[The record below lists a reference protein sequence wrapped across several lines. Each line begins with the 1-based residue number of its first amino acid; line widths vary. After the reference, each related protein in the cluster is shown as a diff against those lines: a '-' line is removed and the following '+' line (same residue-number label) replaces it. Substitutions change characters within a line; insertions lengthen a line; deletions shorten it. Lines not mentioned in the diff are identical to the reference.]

1 MSIMNRMIILGAPGG
16 GKGTISAKIVKAFGF
31 KHVSTGDILR
41 GHVKSSSALG
51 VEAKKYMTEG
61 KLVPDKLVVDMLK
74 KEVGDLG
81 NSSILLDGFPRTLP
95 QAKML
100 SEVMAI
106 GAVISLK
113 IPHEE
118 IMRRISQ
125 RWIHAPSGRVYNLE
139 YKPPKNE
146 GLDDETGEELTQRD
160 DDKPGFVKR
169 RLEDYEDMTR
179 PLVEYYQGRDTL
191 VKEFSGTESDVIFVD
206 VEKWLSSIL
215 KQ

>member
-1 MSIMNRMIILGAPGG
+1 MNRMIILGAPGG

-31 KHVSTGDILR
+31 KHISTGDILR
-41 GHVKSSSALG
+41 AHVKSSSSLG
-51 VEAKKYMTEG
+51 MEAQKYMAEG

-74 KEVGDLG
+74 KEVENIGKQAV
-81 NSSILLDGFPRTLP
+81 LLDGFPRTLN
-95 QAKML
+95 QAEML
-100 SEVMAI
+100 NQVMTI

-139 YKPPKNE
+139 YKAPKKE
-146 GLDDETGEELTQRD
+146 GVDDETGEALIQRD
-160 DDKPGFVKR
+160 DDKPEFVKR
-169 RLEDYEDMTR
+169 RLEDYENMTR
-179 PLVEYYQGRDTL
+179 PLVEYYHGKGDTL

-215 KQ
+215 KK